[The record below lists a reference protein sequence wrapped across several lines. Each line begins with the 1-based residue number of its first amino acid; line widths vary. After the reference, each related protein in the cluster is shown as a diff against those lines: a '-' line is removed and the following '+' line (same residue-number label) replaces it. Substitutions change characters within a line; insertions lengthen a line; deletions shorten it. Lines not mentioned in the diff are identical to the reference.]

1 MDDVSCREL
10 SGDSDD
16 GNANRDVSR
25 WMAALLEG
33 QLPPATDSSL
43 RAAVSV
49 AVSPCL
55 QDGSTVLGAGQTAEE
70 AD

>member
-1 MDDVSCREL
+1 
-10 SGDSDD
+10 
-16 GNANRDVSR
+16 
-25 WMAALLEG
+25 MAALLEG

-55 QDGSTVLGAGQTAEE
+55 QDDSAVPGAGQTAEE
-70 AD
+70 ADRAW